1 MTPAYGHPG
10 AASPLSPLVDE
21 QRLGSAG
28 GQVAIGV
35 AGVVLAI
42 VLIMGQ
48 ISLAMTKGI
57 AVHLH
62 NSVEHIT
69 EGNKTMESVVER
81 AAPSV
86 MMEEAL
92 AKQSATL
99 ANTREAMKSTNAEL
113 GKITTT
119 KARLLDVVGGMQAT
133 SSSLASNVEGV
144 NTSTAKMTGL
154 LGELP
159 TATTRTHKQLST
171 INTDTAAI
179 NGELNAIA
187 AKMVKYGLPRA
198 KGAPT
203 G

>member
-1 MTPAYGHPG
+1 MTAAYGHPG
-10 AASPLSPLVDE
+10 AASPLAPLVDE

-28 GQVAIGV
+28 GQVAIGI
-35 AGVVLAI
+35 AGIVLAVVL
-42 VLIMGQ
+42 VMGQ

-69 EGNKTMESVVER
+69 EGNKVMESVVER

-86 MMEEAL
+86 MMEDAL

-99 ANTREAMKSTNAEL
+99 ANTRDAMKSTNAEL
-113 GKITTT
+113 GKIKET
-119 KARLLDVVGGMQAT
+119 KHRLLDVVGGMQAS

-144 NTSTAKMTGL
+144 NASTSKMTGL
-154 LGELP
+154 LGTLP
-159 TATTRTHKQLST
+159 DATTRTHKQLST

-179 NGELNAIA
+179 NAELNAIA
-187 AKMVKYGLPRA
+187 GKMVKYGLPRA